1 MGRSILQHT
10 SLFPRKTC
18 PAAISDNFMR
28 EEFDEGQGIY
38 LACWGDYGY
47 ATVHQLRIMVL
58 AIDARTAME
67 N

>member
-1 MGRSILQHT
+1 MG
-10 SLFPRKTC
+10 
-18 PAAISDNFMR
+18 